1 MKPVINLMD
10 IESLSKNGNP
20 WDQYE
25 WLRANA
31 PVYWQDEPNGP
42 GYWAITKYEDICAIA
57 RNPEVF
63 SSSVTGPFFDAR
75 DPDAFFGK
83 DSMVFAMDGSQHAR
97 YRKLLASGFTPE
109 NLTILRPRIQ
119 EIAREILNTEMQK
132 GSGDFV
138 SEIALR
144 MRAGLVAEMM
154 GMPPEDLERLIN
166 LVPGRNPSDDT
177 SSPEA
182 LMAGFMELLTYGQSI
197 TDIKQKSPDN
207 DLATFWVNNE
217 VDGDRLTVEEFTW
230 FFVFLLMEE
239 GPRNA
244 MAPGLQLLFDH
255 PDQLE
260 ILMSDIDGHIGTA
273 VDEILR
279 FSGAVPC
286 FKRVAVVDTTIRGQH
301 IKAGDSVMLF
311 YASGNRDEDIFE
323 NPNTFDITRSPN
335 PHITFGGFGKHECLG
350 QHVARVELAVMYKE
364 LLTLMPNIKSNGE
377 FEWAK
382 SVNISGFQRMPVK
395 Y

>member
-31 PVYWQDEPNGP
+31 PVFWQEEVNGP
-42 GYWAITKYEDICAIA
+42 GYWAITKYEDICAIS

-63 SSSVTGPFFDAR
+63 SSSVTGNFFDAR

-83 DSMVFAMDGSQHAR
+83 DTMVFAMDGSKHER
-97 YRKLLASGFTPE
+97 YRSLLKSGFTPE

-144 MRAGLVAEMM
+144 LRAGLVAEMM
-154 GMPPEDLERLIN
+154 GMPRQDLERLIN

-197 TDIKQKSPDN
+197 TEIKRESPDN

-217 VDGDRLTVEEFTW
+217 VDGDRLTAEEFTW

-260 ILMSDIDGHIGTA
+260 KLMSDIDALQRRSSMFQASSRGGHN
-273 VDEILR
+273 
-279 FSGAVPC
+279 
-286 FKRVAVVDTTIRGQH
+286 
-301 IKAGDSVMLF
+301 DSWP
-311 YASGNRDEDIFE
+311 A
-323 NPNTFDITRSPN
+323 
-335 PHITFGGFGKHECLG
+335 H
-350 QHVARVELAVMYKE
+350 
-364 LLTLMPNIKSNGE
+364 
-377 FEWAK
+377 
-382 SVNISGFQRMPVK
+382 
-395 Y
+395 